1 MWWRRKKADA
11 AAVVAKA
18 LAPAGDDA
26 VDLRLLRVWV
36 FPAKNIHS
44 PPVACDQHSP
54 SLNLSVRK
62 NEKSV
67 CTFIKTHHGKITAA
81 KIPSYYCKII
91 LNESGISVKQWK
103 RFSKPV
109 IWFNNKSGD

>member
-18 LAPAGDDA
+18 LAAAGDDA
-26 VDLRLLRVWV
+26 VDLRLLRVWA

-44 PPVACDQHSP
+44 PPVACDQHSL

-67 CTFIKTHHGKITAA
+67 CTFNRTPHGKSTG
-81 KIPSYYCKII
+81 SQ
-91 LNESGISVKQWK
+91 NT
-103 RFSKPV
+103 
-109 IWFNNKSGD
+109 